1 MPDMLVRLD
10 DLPQTADLYEQLAAQ
25 NITLHRVMSPNYG
38 KAFDFIKAAFG
49 DGWAYEACSAISHQ
63 PSGLFVAL
71 EKTDAGKRIVGFSAY
86 NATALDFFGPTG
98 VDSQLRGKGLGA
110 ALLMSCLH
118 DMKTL
123 GYAYAIIG
131 GAGPVHYY
139 EKVCGATPIEGS
151 WPGIY
156 KDMLRPK
163 KR

>member
-1 MPDMLVRLD
+1 MPDMLVRLY

-98 VDSQLRGKGLGA
+98 VLPEMRGKGVGK
-110 ALLMSCLH
+110 ALLLRALEAMR
-118 DMKTL
+118 DE
-123 GYAYAIIG
+123 GYGYAIIG
-131 GAGPVHYY
+131 GVGPQEFYR
-139 EKVCGATPIEGS
+139 KCCGATLIENS
-151 WPGIY
+151 SPGIY
-156 KDMLRPK
+156 KDLF
-163 KR
+163 

>member
-1 MPDMLVRLD
+1 MADTDMLVK
-10 DLPQTADLYEQLAAQ
+10 LYELKD
-25 NITLHRVMSPNYG
+25 LKP
-38 KAFDFIKAAFG
+38 FIDRIEAEGYHVKRAIMPEMETVCAWVQEHFG
-49 DGWAYEACSAISHQ
+49 QGWAAECRGCFTNHPVSLY
-63 PSGLFVAL
+63 VAYK
-71 EKTDAGKRIVGFSAY
+71 ENEIAGFGCYDSTYK
-86 NATALDFFGPTG
+86 DFFGPTG